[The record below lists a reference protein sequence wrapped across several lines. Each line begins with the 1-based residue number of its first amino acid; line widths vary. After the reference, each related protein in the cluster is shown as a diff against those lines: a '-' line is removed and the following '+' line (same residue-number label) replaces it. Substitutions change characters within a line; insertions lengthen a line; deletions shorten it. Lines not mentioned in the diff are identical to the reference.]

1 MSGKK
6 TMIGDEMIE
15 TQLNEY
21 SKKLNISVDELIE
34 RYIKRGLYSDNHY
47 LERKVTLEELDRI
60 HKLDM
65 ERDRK
70 NGIPPKK
77 HNPDVFIN
85 RLGKLRK

>member
-6 TMIGDEMIE
+6 TVIGDEMIE

-47 LERKVTLEELDRI
+47 LERKVTLEQLDRI

-65 ERDRK
+65 ERDQK
-70 NGIPPKK
+70 NGIPLKK

>member
-6 TMIGDEMIE
+6 TVIGDEMIE

-60 HKLDM
+60 NKLDM
-65 ERDRK
+65 ERDQ
-70 NGIPPKK
+70 KK
-77 HNPDVFIN
+77 WNPS
-85 RLGKLRK
+85 KKT

>member
-6 TMIGDEMIE
+6 TVIGDEMIE

-60 HKLDM
+60 NKLDM
-65 ERDRK
+65 VRK
-70 NGIPPKK
+70 
-77 HNPDVFIN
+77 
-85 RLGKLRK
+85 RKARIS